1 LTLTI
6 LYIKWV
12 LLLPSIKKPVREK
25 ACKFIF
31 SFLFL
36 SSLIATDT
44 AYARGRIGEK
54 ALRDALKGASHTSM
68 RRKE

>member
-1 LTLTI
+1 MG
-6 LYIKWV
+6 
-12 LLLPSIKKPVREK
+12 PVAAIDQK
-25 ACKFIF
+25 ASAGEGMQVHLFL
-31 SFLFL
+31 SLFL